1 MSKSPI
7 LITAG
12 GRIRCPRCQAKAKR
26 TGQQCLRPALRG
38 KRVCRFHGGAST
50 GPKTQVGRDRC
61 AKARLVH
68 GRETTAI
75 REERSHSSARLAVL
89 EWAGHTLGF
98 MEGPR
103 TRGPKPA
110 QLAEALPELQEA
122 VRRILIRKL
131 GKDGN

>member
-1 MSKSPI
+1 MSDSHT
-7 LITAG
+7 LVTAG
-12 GRIRCPRCQAKAKR
+12 GRILCPRCQAKAKR
-26 TGQQCLRPALRG
+26 TGQQCRRPATKG
-38 KRVCRFHGGAST
+38 KKVCKLHGGLST
-50 GPKTQVGRDRC
+50 GPRTQAGRDRC

-68 GRETTAI
+68 ARETAAI
-75 REERSHSSARLAVL
+75 REERSLSSARLAVL

-110 QLAEALPELQEA
+110 RLAEALPELQEA

-131 GKDGN
+131 SRDGN

>member
-1 MSKSPI
+1 MPDT
-7 LITAG
+7 LTLVTAG

-50 GPKTQVGRDRC
+50 GPKTQAGRQRC
-61 AKARLVH
+61 SQARMAH
-68 GRETTAI
+68 GRETTAT
-75 REERSHSSARLAVL
+75 RRERSLTSARLAVL

-110 QLAEALPELQEA
+110 RLAEALPELQEA
-122 VRRILIRKL
+122 IRAVLLRAL
-131 GKDGN
+131 GR

>member
-12 GRIRCPRCQAKAKR
+12 GRIRCPRCQAKAKWS
-26 TGQQCLRPALRG
+26 GQQCRRPATKG
-38 KRVCRFHGGAST
+38 KKVCKLHGGLST
-50 GPKTQVGRDRC
+50 GPRTQAGRERC

-68 GRETTAI
+68 GRETTAT
-75 REERSHSSARLAVL
+75 REERTLSSARLAVL

-110 QLAEALPELQEA
+110 RLPETLPELQEA
-122 VRRILIRKL
+122 VRAVLLRAL
-131 GKDGN
+131 G

>member
-1 MSKSPI
+1 MSDT
-7 LITAG
+7 LTLVTAG

-26 TGQQCLRPALRG
+26 TGQQCLRPAVRG

-50 GPKTQVGRDRC
+50 GPKTQAGRDRC
-61 AKARLVH
+61 TQARLVH
-68 GRETTAI
+68 GRETTAS
-75 REERSHSSARLAVL
+75 RDERSLASARLAVL

-122 VRRILIRKL
+122 IRAVLLRAL
-131 GKDGN
+131 GR

>member
-1 MSKSPI
+1 MSDT
-7 LITAG
+7 LTLVTAG

-26 TGQQCLRPALRG
+26 TGQQCRRPAT
-38 KRVCRFHGGAST
+38 KAKKVCKLHGGLST
-50 GPKTQVGRDRC
+50 GPRTQDGRDRC

-98 MEGPR
+98 MEGRR
-103 TRGPKPA
+103 TRGPKP
-110 QLAEALPELQEA
+110 QRMDEVELELQGA
-122 VRRILIRKL
+122 VRAVLLRALRTVE
-131 GKDGN
+131 